1 MAKKVVATPSPS
13 LQGDLDMLAI
23 GHTIRHQRTSLGMTL
38 VDAAALSNL
47 SKQTYQN
54 IEQGQPTV
62 KVESL
67 LKACKALGVRLS
79 INKQEESGDEWI

>member
-1 MAKKVVATPSPS
+1 MVKKVVATPAPS
-13 LQGDLDMLAI
+13 LQGELDMTAI
-23 GHTIRHQRTSLGMTL
+23 GQIIRHQRTSLGMTL

-54 IEQGQPTV
+54 IEKGQPTV
-62 KVESL
+62 KVDSL

-79 INKQEESGDEWI
+79 INTRESDDEWL